1 MLSPGFHSTGP
12 SEANRTPAVTLMGV
26 LLVAALLRLYH
37 VTAPYVDLSAWRSL
51 DYASIARNYSLVDN
65 RLWYPRVDWAGSSG
79 LVEVEFPILPW
90 LVAQLYPLVG
100 EQAWL
105 GRAAGVAWGV
115 LGLGYVYGL
124 VRALVGRR
132 AALLSVVVL
141 GLNPLHLYFSRT
153 FQPDIP
159 MLTAMTA
166 ALYHFHQTLAQQ
178 TLSKPG
184 PEGDA
189 KGGWRWHAVATAAA
203 LGLAG
208 CLKLTAL
215 FVGLPMV
222 ALLLVHRGWRGILR
236 ADVWLI
242 AVAGIMPIV
251 AWYSHAMNLY
261 SISGFTVGILSGGHD
276 KLQTLTY
283 LSTRE
288 WWRVMLRER
297 TVEWILTPA
306 GIPLFLVGFVWLLW
320 PRGEQR
326 SVTGPSLL
334 ARVTLGAWWL
344 AGVMFVLLVAEGN
357 LDMPHYQLMLVLP
370 SSVIIALGLDYCL
383 TLWQRFPRLKS
394 PVVNVAIVALTIF
407 SLCGGSAYA
416 LRSAYE
422 NKRHDALAMAEAI
435 QALEPTADLILD
447 LGAYTEHKGGY
458 DYEPMD
464 FYYSGTRGWVLTPPE
479 YTPEAVEQYRQ
490 QGASLLISR
499 HPEQLDAYP
508 ALARFLREQ
517 HQVLRWTDKQVLV
530 RLIPPRAAQTVG
542 GHARNHGSYASP
554 GDGR

>member
-12 SEANRTPAVTLMGV
+12 TEANRAAAVSLMGV

-105 GRAAGVAWGV
+105 GRVAGVAWGV

-124 VRALVGRR
+124 VRALVGGR

-159 MLTAMTA
+159 MLTALTA
-166 ALYHFHQTLAQQ
+166 ALYHFHQTLAQSR
-178 TLSKPG
+178 T
-184 PEGDA
+184 EGST

-222 ALLLVHRGWRGILR
+222 ALLLVHRGWRGILK

-242 AVAGIMPIV
+242 AIAGVVPIV

-261 SISGFTVGILSGGHD
+261 RISGFTVGILSGGHD

-306 GIPLFLVGFVWLLW
+306 GIPLFLVGFAWLLW
-320 PRGEQR
+320 PRGGQR
-326 SVTGPSLL
+326 PDTPPPSLL
-334 ARVTLGAWWL
+334 ARATLGAWWL
-344 AGVMFVLLVAEGN
+344 AGVVFVLLVAEGN

-383 TLWQRFPRLKS
+383 TLRQRFPRLQS
-394 PVVNVAIVALTIF
+394 PLVSVAMVTLAIV
-407 SLCGGSAYA
+407 SLFGGSAYA
-416 LRSAYE
+416 LRAAYE
-422 NKRHDALAMAEAI
+422 NKRQDALAMAEAI

-479 YTPEAVEQYRQ
+479 CTPQAVQKYRQ

-499 HPEQLDAYP
+499 HPEQLQAYP
-508 ALARFLREQ
+508 ELSRFLREQ
-517 HQVLRWTDKQVLV
+517 HQVLRWTEKHVLV
-530 RLIPPRAAQTVG
+530 RLIPPRAGQTAG
-542 GHARNHGSYASP
+542 GPPVNNGVYPSP
-554 GDGR
+554 GDGQ